1 MEFAFEHTCTYG
13 YTFSI
18 FKNIFE
24 LIFFLKSQLYFY
36 ISLLLLSNFYNFTF
50 SQGDHTLGSKQPPKG
65 SSKGTSY
72 KL

>member
-1 MEFAFEHTCTYG
+1 MEFTFEHTYTYG

-24 LIFFLKSQLYFY
+24 LIFFLKSQLYYY
-36 ISLLLLSNFYNFTF
+36 ISPLLLSNFYNFTF
-50 SQGDHTLGSKQPPKG
+50 SRGDHTLGSKQPPKG
-65 SSKGTSY
+65 ISKGTSY